1 LNLQKLGNVTVSIG
15 VATVVPQMDLAPD
28 QVIELAD
35 QALFRAKA
43 EGKNRVVYADPVD
56 GEP

>member
-1 LNLQKLGNVTVSIG
+1 
-15 VATVVPQMDLAPD
+15 MDLAPD